1 MTRSSAT
8 EEATNEEGR
17 RIVSTS
23 STVRERRLV
32 RRYGLTSKV
41 TGLTYNAKPDTA
53 VLDMNQPTPSWRST
67 APMAFPRAYENLTML
82 PDGTVF
88 ASGGMT
94 TSDGVDLSK
103 AVLPAEIWN
112 PATETWRTVASLA
125 IGREYHSTALLLPD
139 GRVLMAGGGQLPGSP
154 AIDETS
160 AEVYS
165 PPYLFKGARP
175 TISSAP
181 STVQYGSNFT
191 VQTPDASSIQS
202 VALIRTPSVTHAFDQ
217 NQRYIPLSFTAGSG
231 SLTVTSPAKAN
242 DAPPGYY
249 MLFIVNGNGVP
260 SVASFVRFP
269 AAYED
274 TQPPTAPTNLTATG
288 GLGKATLSWTAST
301 DNIGVAKY
309 SVYRSTTAGFTPDVT
324 NRIAQTTSTTYTD
337 SGLAGGT
344 YYYRVKAEDAA
355 GNLSPA
361 SNEASATATTDTTPP
376 TVSIT
381 APSAGTTVSGSI
393 SVSANASD
401 DVGVAGVQFKLDGAN
416 LGAEDTTSP
425 YSITWDTSTAANGSH
440 TITAVARDTSNNPTT
455 SAGVTVT
462 VDNTAPPPPSGLVL
476 ALNFDQGSGTTVP
489 DSSGKGNNGTL
500 TNTAWSNSGKYGGA
514 LSFNGTSSYVTVAD
528 NSTLDLTNGMTLEGW
543 VNPTAT
549 GTGWRT
555 LLMKQNTNA
564 LVYSLYANIN
574 TNRPSARAYT
584 SAEFNT
590 LSFDPASTAPNV
602 SPSSGAKAATYT
614 RPTTF
619 FALVAA
625 LVITAPP

>member
-1 MTRSSAT
+1 M
-8 EEATNEEGR
+8 
-17 RIVSTS
+17 
-23 STVRERRLV
+23 
-32 RRYGLTSKV
+32 
-41 TGLTYNAKPDTA
+41 
-53 VLDMNQPTPSWRST
+53 
-67 APMAFPRAYENLTML
+67 
-82 PDGTVF
+82 
-88 ASGGMT
+88 
-94 TSDGVDLSK
+94 
-103 AVLPAEIWN
+103 
-112 PATETWRTVASLA
+112 
-125 IGREYHSTALLLPD
+125 
-139 GRVLMAGGGQLPGSP
+139 
-154 AIDETS
+154 
-160 AEVYS
+160 
-165 PPYLFKGARP
+165 
-175 TISSAP
+175 
-181 STVQYGSNFT
+181 QYGSNFT

-231 SLTVTSPAKAN
+231 SLTVTPPAKAN

-489 DSSGKGNNGTL
+489 DSSGKANNGTL
-500 TNTAWSNSGKYGGA
+500 TNTTWSNSGKYGGA

-574 TNRPSARAYT
+574 TNRPSARAFT

-590 LSFDPASTAPNV
+590 DGTAAVPLSTWTFLTETYDGATLRLYANGTQVSSRAVTGSMPN
-602 SPSSGAKAATYT
+602 SSGPLRIGGNSIWTEWFSGLIDNVRVYNRALSATEVQTDMNT
-614 RPTTF
+614 RVP
-619 FALVAA
+619 
-625 LVITAPP
+625 